1 MTKPQRKRLTRGKTR
16 ERVQA
21 AGFSLTLFQDRN
33 GVASVTAK
41 VNTADNGREETPEE
55 AGLPA
60 FISGRTAASESR
72 VAGTAT
78 EGVLTTLREW
88 NTDSKKSAKIAL
100 FSAFVCS
107 FFKLK

>member
-1 MTKPQRKRLTRGKTR
+1 MTKPQRKRLTGGKTR

-33 GVASVTAK
+33 GVVSVTAK
-41 VNTADNGREETPEE
+41 VNTADDGREETPEE

-88 NTDSKKSAKIAL
+88 NTDSKK
-100 FSAFVCS
+100 VQ
-107 FFKLK
+107 KLHFLGHIFIHFLS

>member
-1 MTKPQRKRLTRGKTR
+1 MTKPQRKRLTGGKTR

-41 VNTADNGREETPEE
+41 VNTADDGREETPGE

-60 FISGRTAASESR
+60 FISGRIAASESR

-88 NTDSKKSAKIAL
+88 NTESK
-100 FSAFVCS
+100 
-107 FFKLK
+107 

>member
-1 MTKPQRKRLTRGKTR
+1 MTKPQRKRLTGGKTR
-16 ERVQA
+16 ERVKA

-41 VNTADNGREETPEE
+41 VNTADDDREETPGE

-78 EGVLTTLREW
+78 EGVLPQRLPDAQRMEER
-88 NTDSKKSAKIAL
+88 D
-100 FSAFVCS
+100 
-107 FFKLK
+107 

>member
-1 MTKPQRKRLTRGKTR
+1 MTKPQRKRLTGGKTR

-41 VNTADNGREETPEE
+41 VNTADDGREETPGE

-60 FISGRTAASESR
+60 FISGRIAASESR

-88 NTDSKKSAKIAL
+88 KQTVNK
-100 FSAFVCS
+100 VQ
-107 FFKLK
+107 KLHFLVHISVHFLS

>member
-1 MTKPQRKRLTRGKTR
+1 MTKPQRKRLTGGKTR

-41 VNTADNGREETPEE
+41 VNTADDGREETPGE

-78 EGVLTTLREW
+78 EGVLTLRLSDAQSVQ
-88 NTDSKKSAKIAL
+88 NID
-100 FSAFVCS
+100 
-107 FFKLK
+107 

>member
-41 VNTADNGREETPEE
+41 VNTADDGWEETPEE

-78 EGVLTTLREW
+78 EGVLTSLRECGIQTV
-88 NTDSKKSAKIAL
+88 NKVQKLHFLVHI
-100 FSAFVCS
+100 FVHFLS
-107 FFKLK
+107 

>member
-1 MTKPQRKRLTRGKTR
+1 MTKPQRKRLTGGKTC

-41 VNTADNGREETPEE
+41 VNTADDGREETPGE

-78 EGVLTTLREW
+78 EGVLIPPFLDTQRVEIQL
-88 NTDSKKSAKIAL
+88 
-100 FSAFVCS
+100 
-107 FFKLK
+107 